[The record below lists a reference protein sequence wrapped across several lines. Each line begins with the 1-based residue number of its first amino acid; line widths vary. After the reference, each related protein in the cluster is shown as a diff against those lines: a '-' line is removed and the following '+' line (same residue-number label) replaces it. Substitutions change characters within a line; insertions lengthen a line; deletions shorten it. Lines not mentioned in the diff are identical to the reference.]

1 MYVCTSP
8 NDSWNASLY
17 CLLPSSGIGILLGAL
32 VIADT
37 IKPEAP
43 VAVHALQRMGLRV
56 ILLTGDNRRTA
67 QAIAEEVSSR
77 ACEEDG
83 RGILLTQGK
92 KGIALRLEF
101 DCGDLR
107 LKCDIIA
114 PGNRNS
120 FSVYLSVI
128 G

>member
-1 MYVCTSP
+1 
-8 NDSWNASLY
+8 
-17 CLLPSSGIGILLGAL
+17 
-32 VIADT
+32 
-37 IKPEAP
+37 
-43 VAVHALQRMGLRV
+43 MGLRV

-83 RGILLTQGK
+83 RGMLLTRGK
-92 KGIALRLEF
+92 KRITLRLEF
-101 DCGDLR
+101 DCGDLS
-107 LKCDIIA
+107 LKYNIIA
-114 PGNRNS
+114 PGNCNS

>member
-1 MYVCTSP
+1 MCVRP
-8 NDSWNASLY
+8 LMIAGMPSLY
-17 CLLPSSGIGILLGAL
+17 CLLPSSGVGILLGAL

-83 RGILLTQGK
+83 RGILLTREK
-92 KGIALRLEF
+92 KRDSPQAG
-101 DCGDLR
+101 
-107 LKCDIIA
+107 
-114 PGNRNS
+114 
-120 FSVYLSVI
+120 V
-128 G
+128 